1 MAESYALQTD
11 GTRRHGR
18 DWGARLAALFA
29 GRKRRQRRARLDER
43 TLPDHLKRDMG
54 FLDGNDPAG
63 RHA

>member
-1 MAESYALQTD
+1 M
-11 GTRRHGR
+11 
-18 DWGARLAALFA
+18 AALFA
-29 GRKRRQRRARLDER
+29 GRQRRRRRARLDER

>member
-1 MAESYALQTD
+1 MAESFALQKG

-18 DWGARLAALFA
+18 NWGARMAALFA
-29 GRKRRQRRARLDER
+29 GRQRRRRRARLDER